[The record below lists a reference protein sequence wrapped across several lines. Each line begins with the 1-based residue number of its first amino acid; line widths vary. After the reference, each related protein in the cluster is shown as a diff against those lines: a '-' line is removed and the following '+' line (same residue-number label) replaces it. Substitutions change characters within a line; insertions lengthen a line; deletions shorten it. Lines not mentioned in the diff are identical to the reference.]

1 MIDWLIFFKFLK
13 FCAVGFSGLIID
25 FGITWILKEKAKI
38 NKYIANACG
47 FIIAASSNYF
57 WNRIWTFES
66 VNEHIVS
73 EYSSFVLIA
82 LIGLGINSLI
92 LWVLTDKFK
101 LNFYLSKIIATG
113 VVTLWNF
120 GMNFLFTFAAQ

>member
-1 MIDWLIFFKFLK
+1 MIDKVFIFKFLK
-13 FCAVGFSGLIID
+13 FCAVGFSGMLVD
-25 FGITWILKEKAKI
+25 FGTTWILKEKAKI